1 MSWMELF
8 QTLVNGFLS
17 STNVARTFV
26 LGVGRVLDLT
36 LKINMVYVF
45 LQILST
51 FKPNL
56 NHLLIESQYCNR
68 YFVIILIKLRYN
80 K

>member
-17 STNVARTFV
+17 LTNVDRRFV

-36 LKINMVYVF
+36 LKTNMVYVF

-56 NHLLIESQYCNR
+56 NHLLIESQVLQQIFRNNTYQ
-68 YFVIILIKLRYN
+68 IKI
-80 K
+80 

>member
-17 STNVARTFV
+17 LTNVDRRFV

-56 NHLLIESQYCNR
+56 NHLLIESQ
-68 YFVIILIKLRYN
+68 VLQLIFRNNTYQIKI
-80 K
+80 

>member
-8 QTLVNGFLS
+8 QTLGNGFLS
-17 STNVARTFV
+17 LTNVDRRFV

-36 LKINMVYVF
+36 LKTNMVYVF

-56 NHLLIESQYCNR
+56 NHLLIESQVLQQIFRNNTYQ
-68 YFVIILIKLRYN
+68 IKI
-80 K
+80 

>member
-17 STNVARTFV
+17 LTNVDRRFV

-56 NHLLIESQYCNR
+56 NHLLIESQVLQQIFRNNTYQ
-68 YFVIILIKLRYN
+68 IKI
-80 K
+80 